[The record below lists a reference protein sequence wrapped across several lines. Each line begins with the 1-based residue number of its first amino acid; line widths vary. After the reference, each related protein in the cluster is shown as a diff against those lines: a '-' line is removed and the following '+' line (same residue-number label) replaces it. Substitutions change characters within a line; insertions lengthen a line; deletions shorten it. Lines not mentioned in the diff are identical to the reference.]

1 METSV
6 VINTEAS
13 GFWNTVKAAVRG
25 ERKDFTSGSLR
36 RALFMLAVPM
46 VLEMVME
53 SLFAVV
59 DVFYVSRVGVNAVAT
74 VGLTESVMM
83 LLYAVG
89 IGLAMA
95 VTAFV
100 ARRTGEK
107 NLEAASECAMQ
118 GIFLATLI
126 SIPVALVGIIFA
138 PEILRL
144 MGGTEELVREGAN
157 YTRILL
163 GGNIVIML
171 LFVNNAAFRGA
182 GDAAIAMRVLW
193 LANGLNIILCPLFIF
208 GLGPFPRLGVTGA
221 ALATTLGRGIGAA
234 YQLYNLSA
242 QKSVLR
248 IHRKDLRP
256 QPHLIL
262 EMLRVSVGGMSQFLV
277 GSASWIFMVRI
288 LSTFG
293 SGAVAG
299 YTVAMRTIFFTI
311 LPSWGLANAAATLVG
326 QNLGAKQPE
335 RAEKS
340 VWTAAVYNMVFLG
353 VISVIFF
360 LGANQILHIYSHEP
374 EVVRTGVLC
383 LRIICLGYIFYAY
396 GMVIGQAF
404 NGAGDTRTPTLIN
417 LFCFWVLQIP
427 IAFVLAKILNFG
439 PPGVFVAQ
447 ASSFSLLAIISI
459 IIFRKG
465 RWKQVKL

>member
-1 METSV
+1 MESQV
-6 VINTEAS
+6 SILEKRS
-13 GFWNTVKAAVRG
+13 FWQLVRAAVSG
-25 ERKDFTSGSLR
+25 EQKDFTSGDLR

-59 DVFYVSRVGVNAVAT
+59 DVFYVSRVGINAVAT

-126 SIPVALVGIIFA
+126 SIPVALIGIIFA

-193 LANGLNIILCPLFIF
+193 LANGLNIILGPLFIF
-208 GLGPFPRLGVTGA
+208 GIGPFP
-221 ALATTLGRGIGAA
+221 
-234 YQLYNLSA
+234 
-242 QKSVLR
+242 
-248 IHRKDLRP
+248 
-256 QPHLIL
+256 
-262 EMLRVSVGGMSQFLV
+262 
-277 GSASWIFMVRI
+277 
-288 LSTFG
+288 
-293 SGAVAG
+293 
-299 YTVAMRTIFFTI
+299 
-311 LPSWGLANAAATLVG
+311 
-326 QNLGAKQPE
+326 
-335 RAEKS
+335 
-340 VWTAAVYNMVFLG
+340 
-353 VISVIFF
+353 
-360 LGANQILHIYSHEP
+360 
-374 EVVRTGVLC
+374 
-383 LRIICLGYIFYAY
+383 
-396 GMVIGQAF
+396 
-404 NGAGDTRTPTLIN
+404 
-417 LFCFWVLQIP
+417 
-427 IAFVLAKILNFG
+427 
-439 PPGVFVAQ
+439 
-447 ASSFSLLAIISI
+447 
-459 IIFRKG
+459 
-465 RWKQVKL
+465 